1 MKANSILGKINGM
14 GNKILLQ
21 IVLEVFSTFLKRF
34 STDQAFISPNF
45 VPCQTIN

>member
-1 MKANSILGKINGM
+1 ME
-14 GNKILLQ
+14 NKILLQ